1 MAVDRGVLVRRGERN
16 GLERVFAAASRRRR
30 LADRELGMGVD
41 VGSLA
46 LDEIFGGGP
55 LEGDS
60 GIWRERGDVAGG
72 FGCGGGG
79 GCRDSRDDD
88 RNAS

>member
-60 GIWRERGDVAGG
+60 GIWRE
-72 FGCGGGG
+72 G
-79 GCRDSRDDD
+79 GCCGRLWVWWWWLSRLE
-88 RNAS
+88 R